1 MWRVRVIACGRVP
14 RRIRVRWSW
23 RWWRWRSDNLWEGLY
38 QLVEMTESL
47 DYMSKC
53 RSQVVSSRPR
63 GVAPGLSSSR
73 PRGVAPGLSSKTGCQ
88 AQSCSR
94 SIHEIV
100 QHRPKIVGDHP
111 LHPCGLLLLGV
122 LLLGVLELCKKRHG
136 STRSTHARTH
146 MCDCACVL
154 GRIYACMR
162 AGRALWQ
169 QQHRTVRHEK
179 NNEVGKRQS
188 QSKAMK
194 PSFFFKS

>member
-63 GVAPGLSSSR
+63 GVAPR
-73 PRGVAPGLSSKTGCQ
+73 HRGNPVDIVHSL
-88 AQSCSR
+88 SR
-94 SIHEIV
+94 SIHEMV
-100 QHRPKIVGDHP
+100 QHRPKTAGDH
-111 LHPCGLLLLGV
+111 LLLPCGLLLLGV

-146 MCDCACVL
+146 VCDCACVL

-169 QQHRTVRHEK
+169 EQHRTVRHEK
-179 NNEVGKRQS
+179 NNEVVRDRNRNRCDETVV
-188 QSKAMK
+188 
-194 PSFFFKS
+194 F